1 MSAYASRI
9 EQVLDIIAEKIQAAL
24 PTPGERPTS
33 IKNLFLLRKNL
44 PHPPC
49 QCLSRPMAALIAQG
63 KKTIELKG
71 NVFACKRGDLLVTC
85 IETPNSSSLQNITPD
100 HPFLSVLFLLDKTF
114 LADLAGQAPFTAS
127 NDHYALQPLKVQPA
141 SPDFLETLLRLL
153 ELCNK
158 PEHIPVLAPLLLK
171 ELHYLL
177 LAGPQGRMLR
187 EFYIKGARDNRI
199 LEAIAWLKEN
209 SHSTVSI
216 DELARR
222 VNMSVSSL
230 HRHFKNVT
238 GFSPLQYHKQ
248 LRLYEAQR
256 LMLSEN
262 ERADRA
268 AMAVGYESITQ
279 FNREYKRMFGL
290 PPHKDII
297 KRKNSL

>member
-1 MSAYASRI
+1 MSDCPSRKDQI
-9 EQVLDIIAEKIQAAL
+9 LDAIAKKIQASL
-24 PTPGERPTS
+24 PASGEMPTS
-33 IKNLFLLRKNL
+33 INNLYLSRKDL
-44 PHPPC
+44 PHPPF
-49 QCLSRPMAALIAQG
+49 QCLSRPMAGLIAQG
-63 KKTIELKG
+63 KKLIELKS
-71 NVFACKRGDLLVTC
+71 NAFLCSRGDILVTC
-85 IETPNSSSLQNITPD
+85 IETPHSTSLNGISPG
-100 HPFLSVLFLLDKTF
+100 HPFLSVFFSLDKTI
-114 LADLAGQAPFTAS
+114 LTDLAGQTPIAPG
-127 NDHYALQPLKVQPA
+127 NDHHAIQPLNVRPA
-141 SPDFLETLLRLL
+141 PADFLETLLRLL
-153 ELCNK
+153 ELCDK
-158 PEHIPVLAPLLLK
+158 PEHIPALAPLLLK

-187 EFYIKGARDNRI
+187 ELYIKGSRDNRI
-199 LEAIAWLKEN
+199 LEAIAWLKAN
-209 SHSTVSI
+209 ANSTVSI
-216 DELARR
+216 DELARK

-230 HRHFKNVT
+230 HRHFKEVT

-297 KRKNSL
+297 KRKSSL